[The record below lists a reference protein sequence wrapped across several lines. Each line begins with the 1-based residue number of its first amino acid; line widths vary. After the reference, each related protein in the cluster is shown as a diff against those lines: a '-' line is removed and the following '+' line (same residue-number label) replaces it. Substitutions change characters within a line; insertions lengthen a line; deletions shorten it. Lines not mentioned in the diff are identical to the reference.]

1 MIGVLKYGSGN
12 VNAFL
17 NIFNAHDVPA
27 KAVSVCKELNECKK
41 LVLPGVGAF
50 DRCLDQL
57 RSSNLLEEVL
67 QLVLVDKVPI
77 LGVCIGMHMLARGS
91 EEGSSRGLSLIPG
104 QVKRFDFAS
113 DFTLG
118 IPHMGWNTSKFKNEN
133 LFSTSSPLISKEF
146 YFLHSYYFVADN
158 NEHVLA
164 TCDYGTEFH
173 AVVQKDNI
181 LGCQFHPEKSHQAGS
196 EFLLKFAGI

>member
-1 MIGVLKYGSGN
+1 MIGILRYGSGN

-27 KAVSVCKELNECKK
+27 KAVSVGKELNDCKK
-41 LVLPGVGAF
+41 LILPGVGAF
-50 DRCLDQL
+50 DRCLYQL

-67 QLVLVDKVPI
+67 HLVLVDKVPI

-91 EEGSSRGLSLIPG
+91 EEGSSRGLALIPG
-104 QVKRFDFAS
+104 HVKRFDFAP
-113 DFTLG
+113 DFSLG
-118 IPHMGWNTSKFKNEN
+118 IPHMGWNTSKFKNKS
-133 LFSTSSPLISKEF
+133 LFLNPNSLISKEF

-158 NEHVLA
+158 DEHVIA

>member
-1 MIGVLKYGSGN
+1 MIGVLRYGSGN

-41 LVLPGVGAF
+41 LILPGVGAF

-133 LFSTSSPLISKEF
+133 LFSSSSPQISKEF
-146 YFLHSYYFVADN
+146 YFLQWLLVNLEYM
-158 NEHVLA
+158 VLL
-164 TCDYGTEFH
+164 
-173 AVVQKDNI
+173 I
-181 LGCQFHPEKSHQAGS
+181 
-196 EFLLKFAGI
+196 